1 MAKTHNNKF
10 SILARTRL
18 VEMGLSIKALA
29 HKLDH
34 PRSTVSTAI
43 HSDRFPNVRRKI
55 ARKLNLELKE
65 AA

>member
-1 MAKTHNNKF
+1 MPKPHNNKF

-18 VEMGLSIKALA
+18 IEMGLTISGLA
-29 HKLDH
+29 AKLDH

-43 HSDRFPNVRRKI
+43 HSARFPNVRRKI
-55 ARKLNLELKE
+55 ARRLNLELKE